1 MKASYFVGL
10 DLGMRHDHTALNVV
24 ERSET
29 LGERDPVTYEHVKAV
44 ALRLRHVERIP
55 LATEYVQVVRRVAE
69 VMRRLGAEGPAHL
82 IVDATG
88 VGTPVVE
95 LLRRAGMGCRLWPVS
110 ITGGP
115 AEGYGDGYYRVP
127 KRDLIVGL
135 QVRLQEGELQIA
147 AGLREGAALMREL
160 GEMRVSTTGAGREKY
175 GAKAGEHDDLV
186 LAVALACWGV
196 GKLWPRVSVGPRGD
210 GRLV

>member
-29 LGERDPVTYEHVKAV
+29 PGERDPVTYEYAKAV

-69 VMRRLGAEGPAHL
+69 VMRRLAAEGPTNL
-82 IVDATG
+82 VVDATG

-127 KRDLIVGL
+127 KRDLVVGL
-135 QVRLQEGELQIA
+135 QVMFEQGVIQIA
-147 AGLREGAALMREL
+147 DGLSERAALVK
-160 GEMRVSTTGAGREKY
+160 EMTDMQVKVTSKGREQY
-175 GAKAGEHDDLV
+175 EAGSSGQHDDIVSALS
-186 LAVALACWGV
+186 LACWAVRKVHRSGV
-196 GKLWPRVSVGPRGD
+196 EERRGRVV
-210 GRLV
+210 

>member
-29 LGERDPVTYEHVKAV
+29 LGERDRVTYEYGKEV

-127 KRDLIVGL
+127 KRDLVVGL
-135 QVRLQEGELQIA
+135 QVMFEQGAIQIA
-147 AGLREGAALMREL
+147 DGLSERAALVK
-160 GEMRVSTTGAGREKY
+160 EMTDMQVKVTSKGREQY
-175 GAKAGEHDDLV
+175 EAGSSGQHDDIVSALS
-186 LAVALACWGV
+186 LACWAVRKVHRSGV
-196 GKLWPRVSVGPRGD
+196 EERRGRVV
-210 GRLV
+210 

>member
-1 MKASYFVGL
+1 MKRSYFVGL

-24 ERSET
+24 ERRET
-29 LGERDPVTYEHVKAV
+29 LGERDPVTYEYRKSV

-55 LATEYVQVVRRVAE
+55 LATEYVQGVERVAE
-69 VMRRLGAEGPAHL
+69 VIRRLAAEGPAHL
-82 IVDATG
+82 AVDATG

-127 KRDLIVGL
+127 KRDLVVGL
-135 QVRLQEGELQIA
+135 QVTFEQGALQIA
-147 AGLREGAALMREL
+147 DGLAERTALVKEMT
-160 GEMRVSTTGAGREKY
+160 EMRVKVTSSGHERYEAGSS
-175 GAKAGEHDDLV
+175 GQHDDIVSALS
-186 LAVALACWGV
+186 LACWAVRKVHRSGA
-196 GKLWPRVSVGPRGD
+196 GERRGRVV
-210 GRLV
+210 